1 MSRAFLACGALA
13 MALAVAAGAFAAH
26 AARGAPHP
34 DAAQLLRTAVLY
46 HLVHGLAI
54 VAVGLAARWGAST
67 WLAAA
72 GALFLAGILLFCGS
86 LWFLAMTG
94 RSAGPLAP
102 AGGLAFIAGW
112 LFFAVHALRA
122 P

>member
-1 MSRAFLACGALA
+1 
-13 MALAVAAGAFAAH
+13 
-26 AARGAPHP
+26 
-34 DAAQLLRTAVLY
+34 VLY

-54 VAVGLAARWGAST
+54 VAVGLTARWGAST

-72 GALFLAGILLFCGS
+72 GALFIAGILLFCGS
-86 LWFLAMTG
+86 LWLLAMTG
-94 RSAGPLAP
+94 RSAGLLAP

-112 LFFAVHALRA
+112 LCLAAHALRA

>member
-1 MSRAFLACGALA
+1 MARAFLALGALA

-46 HLVHGLAI
+46 HLVHGLAL
-54 VAVGLAARWGAST
+54 VAVGITARWGASA
-67 WLAAA
+67 WLAVA
-72 GALFLAGILLFCGS
+72 GALFAAGIALFCGS

-94 RSAGPLAP
+94 RSAGLLAP
-102 AGGLAFIAGW
+102 AGGFAFIAGW
-112 LFFAVHALRA
+112 LCLAVHALRA